1 MNRIATFAAAAALT
15 GAVTAAHA
23 AGLAGIARPPVAPPG
38 PIVAVAGDCRAIG
51 QQIAAQHGGTLADA
65 HVENRGGQ
73 QVCVGVVVVPAR
85 GGERGRQI
93 PFAVPM

>member
-1 MNRIATFAAAAALT
+1 MNRIVTYLLASAAFVAAPSAFAAGAAPVLIPTQPPALMSR
-15 GAVTAAHA
+15 AS
-23 AGLAGIARPPVAPPG
+23 
-38 PIVAVAGDCRAIG
+38 GDCRAIG

-73 QVCVGVVVVPAR
+73 NVCVGVVVVPPR